1 MSCGQPH
8 EVDCSEVLDDVYEYL
23 HSELDGDRLATI
35 HRHLQ
40 ECGPCLQ
47 EYGLEQIVRDLVHRS
62 CHCTPAPE
70 TLRSAIITRI
80 TQIRGEGRFG

>member
-23 HSELDGDRLATI
+23 HSELDGQRLAI
-35 HRHLQ
+35 IRRHLA
-40 ECGPCLQ
+40 ECGPCLA
-47 EYGLEQIVRDLVHRS
+47 EYGLERIVRDLVHRS

-70 TLRSAIITRI
+70 ALRSSVMERI
-80 TQIRGEGRFG
+80 TALRTEGRSG